1 MGEIMDFSSRRKVN
15 EFKEGLKVDANK
27 YNTRDDRVSYIG
39 DRTRIKDPK
48 ARTNHRRLKMA
59 GEMYYSLPEEERE
72 YIKQRRLKKSESRMY
87 QRHGKGRIVDVK
99 REHKRY
105 VGSKKKM
112 SKAIALFATGA
123 VALSIF
129 AGVKAVE
136 NNMSYNTPT
145 EITQNA
151 NELEQLGIDRKTAE
165 ELVELQ
171 KIVNSGELENYS
183 SEELLGVGQ
192 RIEDVQMDVLKT
204 KLAQTLNVNK
214 EDITL
219 VPNYS
224 ANPNYP
230 STATVKVN
238 KDGEETIYDTQD
250 FLNRDTSISGEIE
263 DSILKIGNT
272 QTVNAKI
279 GEGEYDRNGVIE
291 QFRTGVEDASIIAQK
306 QITIDENGNISL
318 AEMDKLI
325 QEKDEEE
332 R

>member
-48 ARTNHRRLKMA
+48 ARTNHKRLKMA

-123 VALSIF
+123 LALSIF
-129 AGVKAVE
+129 AGVGQVVK
-136 NNMSYNTPT
+136 NNFSNTQSQ
-145 EITQNA
+145 ITQNS

-165 ELVELQ
+165 EIVKLQ
-171 KIVNSGELENYS
+171 TIINSGELENYS
-183 SEELLGVGQ
+183 SEELLSVGE
-192 RIEDVQMDVLKT
+192 RVEDVQMDVLKT

-219 VPNYS
+219 RPNYS
-224 ANPNYP
+224 GDPDYA
-230 STATVKVN
+230 STATVRVN
-238 KDGEETIYDTQD
+238 KDGKEEIYDSGY
-250 FLNRDTSISGEIE
+250 FLNGDTSISGEIA
-263 DSILKIGNT
+263 DGIFRLGDT
-272 QTVNAKI
+272 QTVNSKVAR
-279 GEGEYDRNGVIE
+279 GEFDRNGAIE
-291 QFRTGVEDASIIAQK
+291 QYRIGIEEATKTAKKEM
-306 QITIDENGNISL
+306 TIDENGNISL
-318 AEMDKLI
+318 VEMDNLI
-325 QEKDEEE
+325 QENDEE